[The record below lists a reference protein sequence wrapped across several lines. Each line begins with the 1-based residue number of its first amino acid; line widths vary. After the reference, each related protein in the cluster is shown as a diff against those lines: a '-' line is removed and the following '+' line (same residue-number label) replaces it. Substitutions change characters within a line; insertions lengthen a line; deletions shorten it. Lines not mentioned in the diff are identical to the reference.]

1 MSPESATS
9 LIPPQPMLEGAESFN
24 ERVRGLLNGEP
35 KDEATVS
42 RALEGMGSIVDRIAA
57 GLYTLASM
65 LVGEGEDSVR
75 LVETAIATAP
85 ASATRD
91 PAEGRKKCRRALCGA
106 AIELLARRDP
116 DALAAPKSL
125 QPADGCIDNE
135 DLDAAADSRVEFERM
150 IIGPDRDRVRRWLA
164 DLRADLRTVFV
175 LRVSAG
181 FTANESAELLTGH
194 GGAAAAGWTPEAV
207 REALRQALCSLASQV
222 LQSAV
227 QSAVE
232 GSGQ

>member
-1 MSPESATS
+1 MSPESASS
-9 LIPPQPMLEGAESFN
+9 LIPPQPILEGSQAFAD
-24 ERVRGLLNGEP
+24 RVRGLLDGEP

-42 RALEGMGSIVDRIAA
+42 RALEGMDSIVERIAA

-85 ASATRD
+85 ASATHD

-116 DALAAPKSL
+116 NALAAPKSP
-125 QPADGCIDNE
+125 QPAGGCIDDE
-135 DLDAAADSRVEFERM
+135 DLDAAAESRVEFERM
-150 IIGPDRDRVRRWLA
+150 IAGPDRDRVRRWLT
-164 DLRADLRTVFV
+164 DLHADLRTVFV

-181 FTANESAELLTGH
+181 FTAKETAQLLTAH
-194 GGAAAAGWTPEAV
+194 GGAPAAGWTPEGV

-227 QSAVE
+227 QSA
-232 GSGQ
+232 GGQ